1 MSNLVLIPGF
11 MCNNL
16 IWQYQPKKF
25 SAQFNVR
32 TPDLIKGKTIIEYS
46 DNIAKT
52 LPDNSSVLGFSMGGF
67 VALRLAIDYPNKV
80 KNLILVGTNARSISN
95 ERKDLLTRSLK
106 ILDNRNYIKN
116 FTENNIKSYVAP
128 HNLKNKFYLDILN
141 SMTKSLGLECLKRQ
155 TNAIV
160 NRSSLIDS
168 LSKIKSKTLIISG
181 EADKL
186 SSKDMNEELKKN
198 INMAKYFSIKNSG
211 HFVML
216 EEAEIFYSK
225 ILNWLQIIK

>member
-16 IWQYQPKKF
+16 IWQYQPKKL
-25 SAQFNVR
+25 SAQFNII
-32 TPDLIKGKTIIEYS
+32 TPDLIKGETIIEYS

-67 VALRLAIDYPNKV
+67 VALRLAIDYPSKV
-80 KNLILVGTNARSISN
+80 KKLILVGTNARSVSN

-106 ILDNRNYIKN
+106 ILNKRNYIKK
-116 FTENNIKSYVAP
+116 FTENNIKSYVASQ
-128 HNLKNKFYLDILN
+128 NLKNKFYLDILN
-141 SMTKSLGLECLKRQ
+141 SMTKSLGLECLKKQ

-160 NRSSLIDS
+160 NRFSLIDS

-181 EADKL
+181 EVDKL
-186 SSKDMNEELKKN
+186 SSRDMNEELKRN
-198 INMAKYFSIKNSG
+198 INTSKYFNIKNSG

-216 EEAEIFYSK
+216 EEAKVFYSEV
-225 ILNWLQIIK
+225 LNWL